1 MNPTTAQ
8 IIAWLTSRIANWLTP
23 VLSALFATAIGV
35 VVAKLAIAAPWLA
48 LPPIDAVAIG
58 GALAVF
64 IVTVLV
70 GTLNGLTNKY
80 LTAGTKQVQ
89 ETVNKLI
96 PQNIRPLE
104 LDGVAGPRTLA
115 KLATV
120 VKPADTK
127 P

>member
-8 IIAWLTSRIANWLTP
+8 IIAWLTGRLAGWLTP
-23 VLSALFATAIGV
+23 IILAGLSWLIVQATTHLPFLAEPLSTV
-35 VVAKLAIAAPWLA
+35 DQVAVTATL
-48 LPPIDAVAIG
+48 VAIIMAG
-58 GALAVF
+58 INA
-64 IVTVLV
+64 
-70 GTLNGLTNKY
+70 LTNKY

-120 VKPADTK
+120 VKPVDTK
-127 P
+127 PTP